1 MTDAPARAV
10 RRSLVSA
17 ALVLALLAGPA
28 PAFAWGATGHE
39 MVSGIA
45 IDMLSKDI
53 PAFLKTRKA
62 RAQIALL
69 GREPDRSR
77 GAGRTHDWERD
88 SAHYI
93 NIGDDGLAEGIF
105 SLDNLPTGRSDF
117 DAAYRLKGVK
127 PPAPGYLPYAM
138 IDGWQQIVKDFG
150 YWRASK
156 VASRNAKTAADR
168 AWFKADMEL
177 RELILIRDIGVWS
190 HFVAD
195 GSQPQHV
202 SAHHDGWEGAF
213 KDPMSYPPPGQP
225 PEIRGLHSYFEGPFV
240 KANIKAADV
249 RAAATPYRDC
259 SCGIEQRVP
268 AYLKATNAQIR
279 PLYELVEA
287 GGVRDASP
295 AAKAFVTQRLA
306 AGASEIRDMIEDAW
320 KASATSTVGWPN
332 INVAD
337 VESGKVILTRNSYGS
352 D

>member
-1 MTDAPARAV
+1 MKSVTAG
-10 RRSLVSA
+10 LV
-17 ALVLALLAGPA
+17 ALSIVLTPA

-39 MVSGIA
+39 LVTGAA
-45 IDMLSKDI
+45 IDALSKNV
-53 PAFLKTRKA
+53 PAFLKTKTA
-62 RAQIALL
+62 RWQMSLL

-77 GAGRTHDWERD
+77 GAGKTHDWERD

-105 SLDNLPTGRSDF
+105 SLDTLPTGRSDF
-117 DAAYRLKGVK
+117 DAAYRLKEIK

-156 VASRNAKTAADR
+156 IAMKNAKSAADR
-168 AWFKADMEL
+168 AFFRQDMAL

-202 SAHHDGWEGAF
+202 SAHHDGWDQYP
-213 KDPMSYPPPGQP
+213 DPMTYPPPGQP
-225 PEIRGLHSYFEGPFV
+225 PEIRGIHSFFEGPFV
-240 KANIKAADV
+240 KSNVTAAQL
-249 RAAATPYRDC
+249 RAAMTPYRDC
-259 SCGIEQRVP
+259 ACTIDRRVP
-268 AYLKATNAQIR
+268 DYLKTTLTFVK
-279 PLYELVEA
+279 PLYELVKTGA
-287 GGVRDASP
+287 IKNASP
-295 AAKAFVTQRLA
+295 VAKTFATKRLA
-306 AGASEIRDMIEDAW
+306 AGASEIRDLIDDAW
-320 KASATSTVGWPN
+320 KASATSTVGYPN

-337 VESGKVILTRNSYGS
+337 VESGKVILTRDSYGS

>member
-1 MTDAPARAV
+1 MKAM
-10 RRSLVSA
+10 A
-17 ALVLALLAGPA
+17 AAILAIPVLALAPT

-39 MVSGIA
+39 MVTGVA
-45 IDMLSKDI
+45 IDLLSRDI
-53 PAFLKTRKA
+53 PAFLKTKKA
-62 RAQIALL
+62 RAQLALL

-77 GAGRTHDWERD
+77 DAGRTHALERN

-105 SLDNLPTGRSDF
+105 SLDALPTGRSDF

-127 PPAPGYLPYAM
+127 PPAPGYLPYAI

-156 VASRNAKTAADR
+156 VAARNARSAADR
-168 AWFKADMEL
+168 AWFRAEMEL

-202 SAHHDGWEGAF
+202 SVHHDGWEGAF
-213 KDPMSYPPPGQP
+213 SDPMTYPPPGHP
-225 PEIRGLHSYFEGPFV
+225 PEIRSLHSYLEGPFV
-240 KANIKAADV
+240 KANINAADV
-249 RAAATPYRDC
+249 RAATQPYRDC

-268 AYLKATNAQIR
+268 AYLKATNAEIR
-279 PLYELVEA
+279 PLYELVQA
-287 GGVRDASP
+287 GGLRDASP
-295 AAKAFVTQRLA
+295 AMKTYTVRRLA
-306 AGASEIRDMIEDAW
+306 AGAGEIRDMLEDAW
-320 KASATSTVGWPN
+320 RASATSTVGWPN

-337 VESGKVILTRNSYGS
+337 VENGKVILTRDSYGS

>member
-1 MTDAPARAV
+1 M
-10 RRSLVSA
+10 RRTVGVLIA
-17 ALVLALLAGPA
+17 GALALTPA

-39 MVSGIA
+39 LVSGIA

-53 PAFLKTRKA
+53 PAFLRTKAA

-88 SAHYI
+88 PAHYI

-105 SLDNLPTGRSDF
+105 SLDNLPAGRSDF
-117 DAAYRLKGVK
+117 DAAYRLKDIK

-138 IDGWQQIVKDFG
+138 IDGWQQVVKDFG
-150 YWRASK
+150 YWRASRMAAK
-156 VASRNAKTAADR
+156 NAKTAADR
-168 AWFKADMEL
+168 AWFKADMKL
-177 RELILIRDIGVWS
+177 REMILIRDIGVWS

-202 SAHHDGWEGAF
+202 TAHHNGWEGAF
-213 KDPMSYPPPGQP
+213 TDPMTYPPPGQP

-240 KANIKAADV
+240 KSNIRAADIKAAM
-249 RAAATPYRDC
+249 APYRDC
-259 SCGIEQRVP
+259 RCGIEQRVP
-268 AYLKATNAQIR
+268 AYLKATQTQVR
-279 PLYELVEA
+279 PLYELVQA

-295 AAKAFVTQRLA
+295 QAKAFTTQRLA
-306 AGASEIRDMIEDAW
+306 AGASEVRDMIEDAW
-320 KASATSTVGWPN
+320 KASAASTVGWPG
-332 INVAD
+332 INVVD
-337 VESGKVILTRNSYGS
+337 VESGKVILTRDSYGS